1 MLSMCRRGQAQAKAR
16 ACDWTVEKEGRL
28 RVLEMGQIGTE
39 RTERQKMEEEGDK
52 LDLPGFE

>member
-1 MLSMCRRGQAQAKAR
+1 MCRRGQAQAKAR

-39 RTERQKMEEEGDK
+39 RTERQKMEEEGNK
-52 LDLPGFE
+52 LDPPGFE